1 MHLKRG
7 LSEVFERY
15 YPPDVAESLAVMH
28 AQLHV
33 EFARGLSAVPVAE
46 GDVRFTIT
54 AAGRGGNHVSSPGYQ
69 RARVAKAL
77 RKARNSD
84 ARGPACM
91 QDTSPDM
98 IRSELRDFMISIG
111 EPVSMKEAHSHLM
124 SFGVSV
130 FRVRQAMK
138 WWESMKVV
146 KRVGTSRTRY
156 AKYQMVEEVVEEPSL
171 S

>member
-7 LSEVFERY
+7 FKEVFERY
-15 YPPDVAESLAVMH
+15 YPADVADSLAVMH
-28 AQLHV
+28 AQLHI

-46 GDVRFTIT
+46 GDVRLTIT
-54 AAGRGGNHVSSPGYQ
+54 AEGRGGNHLSGPGYQ
-69 RARVAKAL
+69 RARVAKSL

-111 EPVSMKEAHSHLM
+111 APVSLTEAHDHLR
-124 SFGVSV
+124 SFGVSR
-130 FRVRQAMK
+130 FRVRMAMK
-138 WWESMKVV
+138 WLESMGVV
-146 KRVGTSRTRY
+146 KRVGSKTKF
-156 AKYQMVEEVVEEPSL
+156 AKYEMADELPADTATS
-171 S
+171 